1 MRKNKPFEKGGLLAV
16 LLFMAACGPEST
28 SPTATLSMVPV
39 TQSRTPAPTAAA
51 QSKPLSPTVEPT
63 APDGPPWKR
72 VQCALASAFLS
83 PPGQK
88 SRGICEWQNLGKSDA
103 ELYLWA
109 MCQAAGEPEGPAVS
123 APAVIRLDQSG
134 RIVGVDIPRD
144 GELYGPDVREL
155 FPSAIQEVIFNH
167 NVDTDAMW
175 AHIQKRHKTP
185 QPPLVV
191 QGKTPSP

>member
-1 MRKNKPFEKGGLLAV
+1 MF
-16 LLFMAACGPEST
+16 LFMTACGPGS
-28 SPTATLSMVPV
+28 SNPTATPSMVPV
-39 TQSRTPAPTAAA
+39 TRSRTPAPTAAA
-51 QSKPLSPTVEPT
+51 QTTPLPPTVKPT
-63 APDGPPWKR
+63 APVGPPWKR
-72 VQCALASAFLS
+72 VQCALASALLS

-88 SRGICEWQNLGKSDA
+88 SRGICEWQILGKTDA
-103 ELYLWA
+103 EVYLWA

-134 RIVGVDIPRD
+134 RIVGVDVPRD
-144 GELYGPDVREL
+144 GERYGPDIREL

-191 QGKTPSP
+191 QGKTLSP